1 MTIKVRHDIPW
12 MWPPPSSIGMFIRI
26 PLPKWNNSCGHC
38 YWEGATPKI
47 YPDITWY
54 YRLGCP
60 WKWGSMVSK
69 WVVFWPKNRVFQGYT
84 PLICLILPGG
94 PFPLDYTQVFAQM
107 SGGVCVDGQARWIK
121 KLVPFAGALPI
132 ALILGYRNLP
142 CTDFLGQLLDMGI
155 QWSLPLPTPKEN
167 KALIRRP

>member
-26 PLPKWNNSCGHC
+26 PLLKWNNSCGHC

-69 WVVFWPKNRVFQGYT
+69 WVVFWPKN
-84 PLICLILPGG
+84 LPDITWWSL
-94 PFPLDYTQVFAQM
+94 PRLDNTQVFAQM

-121 KLVPFAGALPI
+121 KWVPFAGALPI

-142 CTDFLGQLLDMGI
+142 YTDFLGQLLDMGI

-167 KALIRRP
+167 QALIRRP